1 MKQRKF
7 TLFLIRINLIKLMI
21 IMNDINFLVKELDC
35 INNNSSNVIVNVFKK
50 IYLIIIEK
58 LKFNIYS
65 F

>member
-1 MKQRKF
+1 
-7 TLFLIRINLIKLMI
+7 
-21 IMNDINFLVKELDC
+21 MNDINFLVKEFDC